1 MLAFLGYRASFGV
14 LVYHTFIWGFFFP
27 ILGLHFVVKIE
38 NGLVFWKWKF
48 DKWKYMWSVH
58 EWCSGRKM
66 WNKPSSSNQK

>member
-38 NGLVFWKWKF
+38 NGLVF
-48 DKWKYMWSVH
+48 
-58 EWCSGRKM
+58 
-66 WNKPSSSNQK
+66 